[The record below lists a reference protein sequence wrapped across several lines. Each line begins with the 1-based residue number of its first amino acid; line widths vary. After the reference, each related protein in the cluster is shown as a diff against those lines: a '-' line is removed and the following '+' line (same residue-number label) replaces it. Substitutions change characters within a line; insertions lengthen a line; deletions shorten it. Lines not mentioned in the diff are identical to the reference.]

1 MKAKLLFI
9 YGPLNA
15 GGAER
20 VLLDYLQNLDRASYD
35 ISLCLLVDGGTL
47 LHEVPEDI
55 QTFSLFPSYNWH
67 YKFAYRISIWFG
79 LDFLFQRILKQK
91 INQSYD
97 VIISFLEGMPLKI
110 HSLMDSNAKNFS
122 WVHVDLDNF
131 RYTENSFFLKNELG
145 AYEKM
150 NQIVCVSNDTANAFV
165 KRFPSLKKK
174 TKVVYNP
181 IDIQKILEHGGDG
194 SSKSET
200 VTCILAGRLTKQKSI
215 DRFLYMVKK
224 FKDYNEVINFQI
236 LGDGELRSDLENLA
250 KDLQVE
256 HLVTFLGYQANPYP
270 YIKSADILVS
280 TSSYEGFGLVL
291 CEAMALGVP
300 VVSTKTA
307 GPMEILGNNEYGL
320 LCEHDVEAIYEAVKQ
335 LVENKNLREHYGH
348 KGLER
353 LKDFGLEKALQ
364 NFDHLLSE
372 Y

>member
-1 MKAKLLFI
+1 MKTKILFI

-20 VLLDYLQNLDRASYD
+20 VLLDYLQNLDRDTYD
-35 ISLCLLVDGGTL
+35 ISLCLIVDGGTL
-47 LHEVPEDI
+47 LHEVPVDI
-55 QTFSLFPSYNWH
+55 QTFSLFQSYNWY
-67 YKFAYRISIWFG
+67 YKLAYRFSIWFG
-79 LDFLFQRILKQK
+79 LDFLFQSVLKKK
-91 INQSYD
+91 IQQDYD

-110 HSLMDSNAKNFS
+110 HCLIDSKAKNFT

-131 RYTENSFFLKNELG
+131 RYTENSFFNNNELG

-150 NQIVCVSNDTANAFV
+150 DQIICVSNDTAKAFV
-165 KRFPSLKKK
+165 KRFPSLKNK

-181 IDIQKILEHGGDG
+181 IDIQKILENGGDG
-194 SSKSET
+194 SSKSENL
-200 VTCILAGRLTKQKSI
+200 TCILAGRLTKQKSI
-215 DRFLYMVKK
+215 DRFLFMVKK
-224 FKDYNEVINFQI
+224 FKDYKEIINFQI

-250 KDLQVE
+250 KELQVE

-335 LVENKNLREHYGH
+335 LVENKNLREHYVQ
-348 KGLER
+348 KGRER
-353 LKDFGLEKALQ
+353 VKDFSLDKALQ
-364 NFDHLLSE
+364 QFDNMMNSN
-372 Y
+372 